1 MQMTAAEI
9 YESVTNGGTS
19 DFADL
24 VTVLNENKPWCLI
37 GGLAVNCYVEPVYT
51 VDVDLV
57 VVAANLP
64 QIEAA
69 LVTPF
74 EHSTNA
80 QRSSSKLNIQFTT
93 DSRYQD
99 FLAKAA
105 EREVLGLYIPVTSL
119 EDIIRG
125 KVWAWQDATPQLSKR
140 KKDELDHPNRRS
152 VSTAAVSSSQAN
164 RGATMRSVSHAVA
177 GVLIVAALIL
187 ARSPS
192 CFAQADPA
200 SEPAVLAVAKVLP
213 AVVNINTERVVR
225 RTVRDPFEDVY
236 AQFFGYNRIRPRQIR
251 QTLQSLGS
259 GFIIDPGGYIVTNQ
273 HVVERAADLKIHVTT
288 NDGKTYNAHYI
299 AGDDKTDLAFI
310 KIDAQSAFPF
320 ISLDNISPNLLG
332 QTVIVV
338 GNAVGYGSSI
348 SRGVLSAV
356 KRNITVDD
364 TEYKDLVQT
373 DAAINP
379 GNSGGPVIDVSGRL
393 VGIASAK
400 MAFTPQGVPTQGLG
414 FAIPAQVVRESVN
427 RFKKTAR
434 IQPTTKTVPVT
445 EETSTSNAEKLF
457 GMQLQNLSQEL
468 SNALGYAKGRGVLIA
483 AVEPGSPADEAGAE
497 RGLVIYRVGKYDV
510 SSVKEVEE
518 LLRSVDS
525 GADVE
530 FAVGVIGAD
539 GKNRQLANV
548 SLKAR

>member
-1 MQMTAAEI
+1 M
-9 YESVTNGGTS
+9 
-19 DFADL
+19 
-24 VTVLNENKPWCLI
+24 
-37 GGLAVNCYVEPVYT
+37 LAM
-51 VDVDLV
+51 
-57 VVAANLP
+57 
-64 QIEAA
+64 
-69 LVTPF
+69 
-74 EHSTNA
+74 
-80 QRSSSKLNIQFTT
+80 
-93 DSRYQD
+93 
-99 FLAKAA
+99 
-105 EREVLGLYIPVTSL
+105 
-119 EDIIRG
+119 
-125 KVWAWQDATPQLSKR
+125 
-140 KKDELDHPNRRS
+140 S
-152 VSTAAVSSSQAN
+152 VSS
-164 RGATMRSVSHAVA
+164 
-177 GVLIVAALIL
+177 
-187 ARSPS
+187 
-192 CFAQADPA
+192 FAQADPA

-225 RTVRDPFEDVY
+225 RTLRDPFEDVY

-356 KRNITVDD
+356 KRNITVDE

-414 FAIPAQVVRESVN
+414 FAIPAQVVRDSVN

-434 IQPTTKTVPVT
+434 IQPTTKTAPVT

-468 SNALGYAKGRGVLIA
+468 SDALGYAKGRGVLIA

-510 SSVKEVEE
+510 SSVKQVEE
-518 LLRSVDS
+518 LLGSVDS

-530 FAVGVIGAD
+530 FTVGVIGAD